1 MKRLVIFDLD
11 GTLLDT
17 IADLAESTNYALA
30 QLGFPGHE
38 VQAYKQFVGNGV
50 YKLFERALPE
60 QFRNQE
66 YILKMKE
73 LFFPHYNENG
83 MRLTAP
89 YPGIYNLL
97 TSLAEKGIK
106 IAIAS
111 NKYQH
116 AVDVMVNNYFS
127 EFEFTAVYG
136 QREGVNVK
144 PKKAR
149 IAEKIRLQDSIRY
162 QDSIKLELKKDSGY
176 VNAFKVDTI
185 LPKLNIYQLINGKT
199 GYTVI
204 RPQKENQKYLLAIAA
219 SFTAKDLK
227 TVIGNHIVDGVKIQG
242 TGNPSGYCA
251 IIGKKMVIK
260 SSKDSLQ
267 YYTNKAI
274 SKKGDLFRQIL
285 LIRNGKAVPCDPFR
299 GRALILRAIT
309 LYQNKPTVIETEGN
323 ATIED
328 FVNAMLKIGV
338 TNAIYC
344 DMGSWSYAW
353 YRNIDGIAKDF
364 GTNFMNT
371 DHQTNWFVFEK
382 L

>member
-1 MKRLVIFDLD
+1 MKLRLLITILSI
-11 GTLLDT
+11 LLLMIN
-17 IADLAESTNYALA
+17 IACSGSSKKEAERQA
-30 QLGFPGHE
+30 Q
-38 VQAYKQFVGNGV
+38 
-50 YKLFERALPE
+50 
-60 QFRNQE
+60 
-66 YILKMKE
+66 
-73 LFFPHYNENG
+73 
-83 MRLTAP
+83 
-89 YPGIYNLL
+89 
-97 TSLAEKGIK
+97 AE
-106 IAIAS
+106 
-111 NKYQH
+111 
-116 AVDVMVNNYFS
+116 
-127 EFEFTAVYG
+127 
-136 QREGVNVK
+136 
-144 PKKAR
+144 KAR

-162 QDSIKLELKKDSGY
+162 QDTIKLELKKDSGY

-185 LPKLNIYQLINGKT
+185 FPKLNIYQLINGKP